1 MPLRHVLVPLAAAC
15 LLLPSA
21 LLADASI
28 LLDSADGETAIK
40 VREGQVRI
48 SESENPSTV
57 MLFDSTNRS
66 LVLIDTGGR
75 TYTRV
80 NEASAREIRSQLD
93 AAIKEAE
100 EQIKAL
106 PPQQQEMMRSMMG
119 ELLDYG
125 ASVPRVE
132 VRRDGGRE
140 SVDGVDCELVTV
152 TYDGEPGMEACIAGH
167 EELGISAD
175 DNEAIVAMF
184 AFLTDFA
191 NTIMPSRDRGGW
203 ELSGMQGVPVM
214 AKDADGS
221 EVSRL
226 KSVDKDAL
234 EPGLFEVP
242 AGFTEQPLSVQ

>member
-1 MPLRHVLVPLAAAC
+1 MPLRHLLVPL
-15 LLLPSA
+15 SA
-21 LLADASI
+21 VLVLAPCGALADASI

-57 MLFDSTNRS
+57 MLFDASDRS
-66 LVLIDTGGR
+66 LVLMDTGRR

-80 NEASAREIRSQLD
+80 NEASAREIRAQLD

-125 ASVPRVE
+125 AGVPRVE
-132 VRRDGGRE
+132 VRRDGGSRN
-140 SVDGVDCELVTV
+140 VDGVDCEMVTV
-152 TYDGEPGMEACIAGH
+152 TYDGEPGMEACVAGH
-167 EELGISAD
+167 EQLGISAG
-175 DNEAIVAMF
+175 DNDAVVAMF

-203 ELSGMQGVPVM
+203 ELSGMQGIPVM
-214 AKDADGS
+214 ATDAAGN

-226 KSVDKDAL
+226 KSVNRDPLD
-234 EPGLFEVP
+234 PVLFQVP
-242 AGFTEQPLSVQ
+242 AGFSEQPLSVQ